1 MSKEWRGDKVK
12 FFSKKEKGWIDV
24 GGTRMCLLDIPGGW
38 LNLGTSIILFAG
50 EDTYRRVL
58 FEAGLSETFSEKA
71 LKKGILNKTS
81 KGFIDAVTTY
91 SEAGFGDFV
100 IKELRFQDGYAQV
113 TCRNSFEGWA
123 FLSNKRFF
131 EIIVIPDYTSSF

>member
-1 MSKEWRGDKVK
+1 MNRVSTKEIQARDRQIEEWRGDKVK
-12 FFSKKEKGWIDV
+12 FFSKKERGWIDV

-71 LKKGILNKTS
+71 LKKGILDKTS

-100 IKELRFQDGYAQV
+100 IKEL
-113 TCRNSFEGWA
+113 
-123 FLSNKRFF
+123 LNKPNRLHFNNTKVGQ
-131 EIIVIPDYTSSF
+131 EHKILI